1 MWSIALRRDSDRFGL
16 VTGRSAISADIL
28 LIAVAFA
35 CVVSGCSSN
44 PPPPS
49 MPVAP
54 IVPQDVPENDAPI
67 PLVIPTYDGSGQATE
82 PKVLYFPSSWH
93 GFSYWMAMTP
103 YPYGDA
109 SKENPSILVSSDGQ
123 TWRVPPGLVN
133 PVAPQAGAHLDDS
146 ELFYDASSDEL
157 WLYYLEE
164 DLVGNTLL
172 LLKTSPDGIRWS
184 SPIQLSSNKNYQ
196 MVSPTVGFNGSQYLL
211 WGINSGSAGCSA
223 QSTEVFLE
231 DSPDGRTWSPPQTLQ
246 ISQPGF
252 VIWHISVH
260 WIQAK
265 QEFWTLYA
273 AYPSGTNCGH
283 TSLFFAR
290 SPDGIHWITYSKPAM
305 VPGKGWDSRS
315 IYRSTLVYH
324 PNVDLLQVWFS
335 AQGDNNVWSI
345 GFTERTY
352 TDFLA
357 KLVQ

>member
-1 MWSIALRRDSDRFGL
+1 MWRFALRRDSVRFGS
-16 VTGRSAISADIL
+16 VTGRSAVTARTL
-28 LIAVAFA
+28 LIALALA
-35 CVVSGCSSN
+35 CVVSGCSPD

-49 MPVAP
+49 TPVAP
-54 IVPQDVPENDAPI
+54 VVPENDAPI

-82 PKVLYFPSSWH
+82 PKVLYFPLGWH

-103 YPYGDA
+103 YPYSDA

-123 TWRVPPGLVN
+123 TWRVPQGLVN
-133 PVAPQAGAHLDDS
+133 PVAPQAGRNLDDP

-164 DLVGNTLL
+164 VQTYAQLMLR
-172 LLKTSPDGIRWS
+172 TSSDGIQWS
-184 SPIQLSSNKNYQ
+184 SPVLLFTRPNYQ
-196 MVSPTVGFNGSQYLL
+196 LFSPTVAKNGGQYLL
-211 WGINSGSAGCSA
+211 WGINSGLTGCSA
-223 QSTEVFLE
+223 PSTEVFLE
-231 DSPDGRTWSPPQTLQ
+231 DSLDGRTWSPPQTLQ
-246 ISQPGF
+246 ISQSGF
-252 VIWHISVH
+252 VIWHISVI
-260 WIQAK
+260 WVQAK

-273 AYPSGTNCGH
+273 AYPDGSNCGR

-324 PNVDLLQVWFS
+324 PDMDLLQVWFS
-335 AQGDNNVWSI
+335 ADGDNYVWSI

-352 TDFLA
+352 GDFVNL
-357 KLVQ
+357 LQ